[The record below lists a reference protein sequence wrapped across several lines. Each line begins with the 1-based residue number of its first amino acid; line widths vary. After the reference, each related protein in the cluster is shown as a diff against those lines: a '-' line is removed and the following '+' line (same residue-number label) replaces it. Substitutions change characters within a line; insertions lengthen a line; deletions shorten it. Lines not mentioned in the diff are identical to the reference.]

1 MTQPPPDPRQPHSAP
16 AVEQMDAALGHVGQL
31 LRTGGIAH
39 SAAKGLLYSI
49 IETLGVL
56 VGDPDLPEHARA
68 GYEGLL
74 ESAREL
80 HAKLENGGK

>member
-1 MTQPPPDPRQPHSAP
+1 MTQPTPDPRRTRTAP
-16 AVEQMDAALGHVGQL
+16 ALEQMDAALGHVGQL

-39 SAAKGLLYSI
+39 GAAKGLLYSI
-49 IETLGVL
+49 VETLGVL
-56 VGDPDLPEHARA
+56 VGDPDLPEHARS

-80 HAKLENGGK
+80 HAKLENDDR

>member
-1 MTQPPPDPRQPHSAP
+1 MTQPTPDSRQPRTAP
-16 AVEQMDAALGHVGQL
+16 APEQMDAALGHVGQL
-31 LRTGGIAH
+31 LRTGGIAQG
-39 SAAKGLLYSI
+39 AAKGLLYSI

-80 HAKLENGGK
+80 HAKIDGDA